1 MPYVWIDDLG
11 EFKHY
16 DERYIIKD
24 EEYES
29 FYETYQERIE
39 RGEGT
44 AFFDDGK
51 LIFEE
56 AMTNILVNKKLGY
69 YNEVD
74 TPIDN
79 EDYETKEVSYTEY
92 LKYQKEKDAGKIV
105 IYKDDRFIVITLQQD
120 EEYDFTNG
128 KVFINYDTRRYR
140 ILGNFDVDTVLADIQ
155 YRGFKYVFN
164 GKEYFQPFRDI
175 NDKYTFLASRA
186 LSPKDRI
193 LKFYSK
199 REKDTKSY
207 FDTIK
212 GEIITDE
219 FLNKMIKDY
228 QIFESFTKRE
238 VEEYLDKIKDTKKEE
253 DFFRIKSNYID
264 EILNMVVVKYGK

>member
-29 FYETYQERIE
+29 FYDTYQERIE

-44 AFFDDGK
+44 AFFEDGK

-56 AMTNILVNKKLGY
+56 AMTTILVNKKLGY
-69 YNEVD
+69 YNEID

-79 EDYETKEVSYTEY
+79 EEYETKEVTYTEY
-92 LKYQKEKDAGKIV
+92 LKYQKEKEAGKIV
-105 IYKDDRFIVITLQQD
+105 LYKDDRFVVITLKQD
-120 EEYDFTNG
+120 EEYDFNEG
-128 KVFINYDTRRYR
+128 KVFINYEARKYR
-140 ILGNFDVDTVLADIQ
+140 LLGTFDVNSVLEDIK

-164 GKEYFQPFRDI
+164 GKLYMQPFRDI
-175 NDKYTFLASRA
+175 NDKYTFLATRV
-186 LSPKDRI
+186 LPPKDRV
-193 LKFYSK
+193 LKFYYK
-199 REKDTKSY
+199 RENGNSSYDTL
-207 FDTIK
+207 K

-228 QIFESFTKRE
+228 QMYESFTKKE
-238 VEEYLDKIKDTKKEE
+238 VETYLEKVKDCKKEE
-253 DFFRIKSNYID
+253 DFTTIKANYID
-264 EILNMVVVKYGK
+264 DILSMVVMKYGK

>member
-24 EEYES
+24 EDYES

-56 AMTNILVNKKLGY
+56 SMTNILVNKKLGY

-105 IYKDDRFIVITLQQD
+105 IYKDDRFIVITLKQD
-120 EEYDFTNG
+120 EEYDFNEG
-128 KVFINYDTRRYR
+128 KVFINYEARKYR
-140 ILGNFDVDTVLADIQ
+140 LLGTFDVNSVLEDIK

-164 GKEYFQPFRDI
+164 GKEYLQPFRDI

-186 LSPKDRI
+186 LPAKDRI

-207 FDTIK
+207 FDTLK

-238 VEEYLDKIKDTKKEE
+238 VEDYLDKIKDTKKEE
-253 DFFRIKSNYID
+253 DFFRIKSSYID
-264 EILNMVVVKYGK
+264 EILNTVVVKYGK